1 MATGG
6 MGDVLSGIT
15 AAMICHDGIDSLAV
29 AACAAV
35 YLHGAA
41 GDYCARHI
49 GPYGFTATEV
59 ASAVPKVLAQWDE
72 ARPMP
77 ALQEP
82 YKNLSKRTENSMH
95 HVLLVQ
101 KRCAIIIKRCL

>member
-72 ARPMP
+72 VRPMP

-82 YKNLSKRTENSMH
+82 YIMS
-95 HVLLVQ
+95 
-101 KRCAIIIKRCL
+101 